1 MMNLQALN
9 LIGKDTRYQRPYTS
23 CIPSPT
29 RWARPSWIQNVEDP
43 TNITHDSSGIVY
55 VQYHI
60 NWQIEE

>member
-1 MMNLQALN
+1 MSLQALN
-9 LIGKDTRYQRPYTS
+9 LIGKRYSLSSTLRVVHTFSYQMGTPIMDR
-23 CIPSPT
+23 
-29 RWARPSWIQNVEDP
+29 NVEDP